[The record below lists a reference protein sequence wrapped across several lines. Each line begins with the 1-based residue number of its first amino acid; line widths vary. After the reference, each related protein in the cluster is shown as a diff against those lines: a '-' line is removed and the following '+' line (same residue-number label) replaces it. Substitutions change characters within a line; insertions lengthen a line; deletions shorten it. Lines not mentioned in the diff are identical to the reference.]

1 MEKKKDTLA
10 VIPPLLRSN
19 FYPPIADP
27 MGSYT
32 GIPSDPFETPVQ
44 DADDL

>member
-1 MEKKKDTLA
+1 MDEKKDRWT
-10 VIPPLLRSN
+10 VIPPSLRSN

-32 GIPSDPFETPVQ
+32 GIVHAPFETPVQ

>member
-1 MEKKKDTLA
+1 MKKKDEHLK

-19 FYPPIADP
+19 FYPPIQDP

-32 GIPSDPFETPVQ
+32 GIPLNPFETPVQ
-44 DADDL
+44 DVDDL